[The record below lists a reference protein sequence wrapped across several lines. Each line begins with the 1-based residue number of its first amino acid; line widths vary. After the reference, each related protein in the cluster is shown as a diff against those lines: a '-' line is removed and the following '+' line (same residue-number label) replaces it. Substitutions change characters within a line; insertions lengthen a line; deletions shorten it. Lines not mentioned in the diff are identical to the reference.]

1 MNKTEIKQL
10 IREVIAESVQLG
22 NEDDVRGTLGVFDN
36 YIDRDSIKIIDD
48 GNKRTYI
55 WFISVPIHDDEVQQA
70 LAGKDLLGYLTD
82 KLNKSGDQSQK
93 IQSHVDIV
101 RQQEGYTLVRI
112 VLSVT
117 PVQ

>member
-1 MNKTEIKQL
+1 MNKIEIKQL
-10 IREVIAESVQLG
+10 IREVISESVQIG
-22 NEDDVRGTLGVFDN
+22 NEDDVRGILGVFDE

-48 GNKRTYI
+48 GTKRTYI
-55 WFISVPIHDDEVQQA
+55 WFISVRMQDDEVQKA

-82 KLNKSGDQSQK
+82 KLNKAGDQSQK

-101 RQQEGYTLVRI
+101 RQQEGYTLVRL